1 MFEVKECSCLDAAYE
16 RQAMEQGMVKNPV
29 FPENQDINVTRVQE
43 KMEKRSQVGYN
54 KYGVTTER
62 TDLSMK
68 AWITHLQEELMDAA
82 IYCEVLLKRIG

>member
-16 RQAMEQGMVKNPV
+16 RHAMEQGLVKTPV
-29 FPENQDINVTRVQE
+29 FPENQDVNVTRVQE